1 MNAVEHFYNTH
12 VENEWTRLDRHRTE
26 FAVTMRAFAD
36 YLPRPPAAVTDIGG
50 GPGRYSLALAAQGYA
65 VTLVD
70 LSQSELDF
78 ARAQAVE
85 LELELAGYVC
95 ANALDLGVLPAGDFD
110 AVLLMG
116 PLYHLLEAEQRCRA
130 VLEVRRLLKPGGVL
144 CATVIT
150 RYAPIRWS
158 AALNPEWIVS
168 GRDQC
173 DALLTTGRMR
183 GPNFTDA
190 YYAHPS
196 EVRSL
201 FEDAG
206 FTTLD
211 IIGVEG
217 VVARLEDRVNALD
230 AERWQAWVEM
240 NYRIGKDPAMHGA
253 ADHMLYMGRQ

>member
-1 MNAVEHFYNTH
+1 MNDIERFYNTH

-26 FAVTMRAFAD
+26 FAVTMRALTD
-36 YLPRPPAAVTDIGG
+36 YLPRPPATVADIGG
-50 GPGRYSLALAAQGYA
+50 GPGRYSLALTAQGYA

-70 LSQSELDF
+70 LSQGELEF
-78 ARAQAVE
+78 ARARAAE
-85 LELELAGYVC
+85 AEIELAGYAC
-95 ANALDLGVLPAGDFD
+95 ANALDLGALPAASFD

-116 PLYHLLEAEQRCRA
+116 PLYHLLEAEQRRRA
-130 VLEVRRLLKPGGVL
+130 VLEARRLLKPSGVL

-150 RYAPIRWS
+150 RYAPIRWA
-158 AALNPEWIVS
+158 AALNPEWIVT
-168 GRDQC
+168 GREKC
-173 DALLTTGRMR
+173 DALLATGRMA

-190 YYAHPS
+190 YYAHPA
-196 EVRSL
+196 EVRPL

-217 VVARLEDRVNALD
+217 VVARLEDRINALD
-230 AERWQAWVEM
+230 AEMWQAWVEM

-253 ADHMLYMGRQ
+253 ADHMLYVGQT